1 MVMINLAIIMKL
13 AGLGISITLINEIL
27 EKVNAKEWKFPV
39 SVVGIVMALT
49 IVAQYIV
56 KLFQVVQTF
65 AN

>member
-1 MVMINLAIIMKL
+1 MINLAIIMKL

-49 IVAQYIV
+49 IVTQYIV

>member
-1 MVMINLAIIMKL
+1 MIDLAIIMKL

>member
-1 MVMINLAIIMKL
+1 MINLAIIMML

>member
-1 MVMINLAIIMKL
+1 MIDLAIIMKL

-27 EKVNAKEWKFPV
+27 EKVNAKEWKFPI

>member
-1 MVMINLAIIMKL
+1 MINLAIIMKL

-27 EKVNAKEWKFPV
+27 EKINAKEWKFPV

>member
-1 MVMINLAIIMKL
+1 MINLAIIMKL

>member
-1 MVMINLAIIMKL
+1 MIDLVIIMKL